1 MRQITKLPEHLFSED
16 RRINLY
22 YLHETFKAIAE
33 IVSLRLKQNLRIDV
47 PLSGGMWGGS
57 YLIADENGKARTNV
71 VRLYNMVSMPQNSP
85 LEDSSVFEQFME
97 TYHQT
102 ARSAFKTYGLDLVDP
117 KWGEPIPYTNK
128 IKPTTTLQMWDASQ
142 RVKFHRAFFVWN
154 QAPWE
159 ESIVYDAVR
168 NIKVIKELLNINQR
182 PGQKKSDEL
191 KFLLQDVLIIYFTLR
206 PVLTP
211 DFSEHAEPII
221 KELLDHFLAGMH
233 DEELIEEQ
241 FYRVYSNA
249 LVYGYEEALGS
260 HYKRDGLDIQQV
272 ENWPAE
278 KINWV
283 PQKLRE
289 TLCPY
294 LKNAFLKY
302 KNNLEKEEAD
312 RSSVQT

>member
-1 MRQITKLPEHLFSED
+1 MRQITKLPEHLFSDD
-16 RRINLY
+16 RRINLC

-33 IVSLRLKQNLRIDV
+33 IVSLRLKQNLQIDV

-57 YLIADENGKARTNV
+57 YLIADKNGKARTNV
-71 VRLYNMVSMPQNSP
+71 VRLYNIVSMPQTSA
-85 LEDSSVFEQFME
+85 LEDSSIFEQFME

-102 ARSAFKTYGLDLVDP
+102 ARHTFKTYGLDFVDP

-128 IKPTTTLQMWDASQ
+128 IKPTTTLQMWDASE

-154 QAPWE
+154 SAPWE

-168 NIKVIKELLNINQR
+168 NIKVIKELLDINQR
-182 PGQKKSDEL
+182 PAKKESSEL

-211 DFSEHAEPII
+211 DFAEHAEPII

-233 DEELIEEQ
+233 DDELIEEQ
-241 FYRVYSNA
+241 FHRVYSNA
-249 LVYGYEEALGS
+249 LVYGYEEALAG
-260 HYKRDGLDIQQV
+260 HYKRDGLDIQKV
-272 ENWPAE
+272 EDWPVD

-283 PQKLRE
+283 PQKLIE
-289 TLCPY
+289 NLCPY
-294 LKNAFLKY
+294 LRNTFINFRTNLD
-302 KNNLEKEEAD
+302 LEKAG
-312 RSSVQT
+312 SSPA

>member
-1 MRQITKLPEHLFSED
+1 MRQITKLPEQLFSED

-22 YLHETFKAIAE
+22 YLHETFKALAE
-33 IVSLRLKQNLRIDV
+33 IVSLRLKQNLQIDV

-71 VRLYNMVSMPQNSP
+71 VRLYNIVSLPQNSP
-85 LEDSSVFEQFME
+85 LDDSSIFEQFME
-97 TYHQT
+97 IYHQT
-102 ARSAFKTYGLDLVDP
+102 ARHTFKSHGLDLVDP

-128 IKPTTTLQMWDASQ
+128 IKPTTTLQMWDASE

-168 NIKVIKELLNINQR
+168 NIKVIKELLDINQR
-182 PGQKKSDEL
+182 PGRKESSEM
-191 KFLLQDVLIIYFTLR
+191 KFLLQDVLIIYFTLK

-211 DFSEHAEPII
+211 DFAEHAKPII
-221 KELLDHFLAGMH
+221 KELLDHFLAGMQ
-233 DEELIEEQ
+233 DEKLIEEQ
-241 FYRVYSNA
+241 FHCVYSNA
-249 LVYGYEEALGS
+249 LVYGYEEALEG
-260 HYKRDGLDIQQV
+260 HYKRDGLDIRQV
-272 ENWPAE
+272 ENWPVE

-283 PQKLRE
+283 PQSLRE

-294 LKNAFLKY
+294 LINTFINFKK
-302 KNNLEKEEAD
+302 NLEKEEAG
-312 RSSVQT
+312 SPPVQT